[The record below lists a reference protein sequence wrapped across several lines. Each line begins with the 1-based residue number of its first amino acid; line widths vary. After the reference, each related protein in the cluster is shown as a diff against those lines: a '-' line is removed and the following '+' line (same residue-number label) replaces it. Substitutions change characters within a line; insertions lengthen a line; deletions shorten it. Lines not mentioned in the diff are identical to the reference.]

1 MRRKRQMTAE
11 SYQDN
16 GIDLPDDLKEA
27 LDSLEKSSFN

>member
-1 MRRKRQMTAE
+1 MTAE

-16 GIDLPDDLKEA
+16 GIDLPEDLKEA